1 MDSNS
6 FNISNVNEAE
16 KVLRKILSSLDE
28 YNKIFNYLSPLERTL
43 AGGVIFN
50 LSCPAG
56 DFALL
61 GAVAERP
68 FISFLS
74 SQLGNFITHADL
86 NQGRVIEF
94 FNNEPVR
101 SKFDKEA
108 KS

>member
-6 FNISNVNEAE
+6 FSFSNVNEAE
-16 KVLRKILSSLDE
+16 KVLRKILSLLDE
-28 YNKIFNYLSPLERTL
+28 YNKIFGSLSPIERAL

-74 SQLGNFITHADL
+74 AQLGNFISHADL

-94 FNNEPVR
+94 FNNDSGGP
-101 SKFDKEA
+101 FDK
-108 KS
+108 KMS